1 MIIIPVKEGEAI
13 DRALKRFKRKF
24 DKVGTLREIRSRK
37 NFIKKSTRRREEML
51 KAKFSVAPSAILPAY
66 CRQYCRSY
74 FSNNFERPLQ
84 SRVCILQTSFIYVS
98 GSV

>member
-37 NFIKKSTRRREEML
+37 HFIKKSTKRREQML
-51 KAKFSVAPSAILPAY
+51 KAKFS
-66 CRQYCRSY
+66 
-74 FSNNFERPLQ
+74 Q
-84 SRVCILQTSFIYVS
+84 SFMNSQED
-98 GSV
+98 

>member
-37 NFIKKSTRRREEML
+37 HFVKRSTRRREEML
-51 KAKFSVAPSAILPAY
+51 KAKFSQL
-66 CRQYCRSY
+66 
-74 FSNNFERPLQ
+74 FL
-84 SRVCILQTSFIYVS
+84 TSQED
-98 GSV
+98 